1 MKQKSNE
8 EIKNNE
14 NIVVEEIDTLEKVIT
29 SYEKTAAALGQKQS
43 SNNQRFNEKFEAL
56 CCLLFWI
63 ILIKVFIDVCLKI
76 GGLVGLI
83 SSM

>member
-1 MKQKSNE
+1 MFCLWKDKEMNQE
-8 EIKNNE
+8 QPFGILEE
-14 NIVVEEIDTLEKVIT
+14 NIKMKEKHKVNWF
-29 SYEKTAAALGQKQS
+29 Q
-43 SNNQRFNEKFEAL
+43 AL

>member
-14 NIVVEEIDTLEKVIT
+14 NIKMKEKHKVNWF
-29 SYEKTAAALGQKQS
+29 Q
-43 SNNQRFNEKFEAL
+43 AL

-63 ILIKVFIDVCLKI
+63 ILIKLFIYVCLKI